1 MIREIQDGCYSDFQI
16 IAAEANYIE
25 KCPTKNEERMFIIMQ
40 EVSIYCDRGWAVHP
54 LNKKKRPLLKGWQEN
69 ATTNPNIFM
78 QWLQK
83 WPWANVG
90 IVTGNI
96 SNLLILDVDGGEGI
110 NSLRGLDLPVS
121 PIVVTARGHHYYF
134 NCPSILSNVSTTRSG
149 LLSNVDTRGRGGY
162 ITAPPSIHETGHQY
176 YWSEPLDGDLPDAPE
191 WLIQRLLP
199 PVKISYK
206 MPIFID
212 RTTSHY
218 ARTALLNETT
228 ALAAAPPG
236 TRNMR
241 LNQAAFSMGTLVA
254 SGCIEINFVAEALAR
269 SALSAGLREN
279 EIKKTLSSGLS
290 AGMLHPREVSHG

>member
-1 MIREIQDGCYSDFQI
+1 MTRGDDKSCYTDNT
-16 IAAEANYIE
+16 EADYI
-25 KCPTKNEERMFIIMQ
+25 KNQERVSVTMS
-40 EVSIYCDRGWAVHP
+40 EVARYCARGWAVHP
-54 LNKKKRPLLKGWQEN
+54 LNDKKRPLLKGWQDK
-69 ATTNPNIFM
+69 ATTNPDIFR
-78 QWLQK
+78 QWLQA

-90 IVTGNI
+90 IVTGNA
-96 SNLLILDVDGGEGI
+96 SNLLVLDIDGIEGRNSI
-110 NSLRGLDLPVS
+110 NDFDLPVS
-121 PIVVTARGHHYYF
+121 PTVVTARGHHYYYNF
-134 NCPSILSNVSTTRSG
+134 PSMLNNVSTTRAG
-149 LLSNVDTRGRGGY
+149 LWPSVDTRGRGGY

-176 YWSEPLDGDLPDAPE
+176 HWDEPLDGDLPEPPV
-191 WLIQRLLP
+191 WLIQRLMP

-206 MPIFID
+206 MPMLID

-218 ARTALLNETT
+218 ARTALLNETI
-228 ALAAAPPG
+228 AVEEAPLG

-269 SALSAGLREN
+269 SALSAGLCEN